1 MRYFLNSLLL
11 SALIALASI
20 PALASPIEKAE
31 QLTTQGH
38 QHLRQGN
45 PGNAIETWL
54 KALQIYQKENSE
66 DGEKSTLIHL
76 SLAYRAKGQYPNACW
91 VLTDALEV
99 DDSAICRN
107 VNRPTAEEVATAL
120 QIIKEQPDTLLTL
133 KALQELGIVLR
144 VIGNLDES
152 VSVLE
157 IALASAQRQNLT
169 FEHYALRMS
178 LANVQADLIRQAQNR
193 FSLSDN
199 PLTKAQ
205 FIEVATSRLPD
216 VSKTYLELAATGP
229 RFLRA
234 RLNWLKIFLSIN
246 QWANQDPTNPEL
258 SALRSSLIPGLDS
271 TLDKALVADY
281 SKESPIQSVYSR
293 IKLAKYLLEIQKSDL
308 PVTTE
313 KHILILAFELANSAR
328 NDALSLK
335 NERAESFAVG
345 VTGLLYKT
353 TKQNDF
359 AQRSFKAAR
368 DLAVSSNSAD
378 SAYEWEWELAKLY
391 QAQGQTQDAISAY
404 ERSIKNL
411 DQVRGDLLPI
421 DSELQFRFA
430 DKVKPVYQQYISVLL
445 ESDTPNL
452 EKAVLT
458 NERLQVAQIEN
469 FLHCGK
475 LVFVSTTQIENA
487 PTTIHVLELEDSFEI
502 LVPNNGTWA
511 RFSANGERVRGLAS
525 KILIELQ
532 DEQFSSTEDDS
543 LLAESQAL
551 YQLLLDPIEKQG
563 LLPEQ
568 DDTIV
573 FVTDGIL
580 SNIPLSML
588 HDGKKYLVERY
599 SIATNLGRLQAPEAV
614 SPQQLKLLITGISKA
629 SPSLNAPQIPSGL
642 DVLSETEEEATLVSS
657 SKIESSTLLNS
668 KFTANNLRRK
678 LSGDYN
684 ALHIST
690 HGQFS
695 SDPNQTFLLAWD
707 KPVPLQELDTI
718 IRQGTQVAAN
728 NLELLFLSACQS
740 AKGDQLSS
748 LGIAGV
754 SIQAGAKSTV
764 ASLWLVDAES
774 TAQLVGDFYKS
785 LANGKTKAEALRKA
799 QLALL
804 GKPATRHPYYWAPFV
819 LSGSWL

>member
-1 MRYFLNSLLL
+1 MRFILNSLLL
-11 SALIALASI
+11 SALIVLAGI
-20 PALASPIEKAE
+20 PVLASPIEEAK

-76 SLAYRAKGQYPNACW
+76 SLAYQAKGQYPNACW
-91 VLTDALEV
+91 VLTDALKV
-99 DDSAICRN
+99 DNSAICRN
-107 VNRPTAEEVATAL
+107 VSRPTAEDVDAAL
-120 QIIKEQPDTLLTL
+120 QIIKEQPDTVLTL
-133 KALQELGIVLR
+133 KAIQELGITLR

-157 IALASAQRQNLT
+157 IALASAQRQNLA
-169 FEHYALRMS
+169 FERNALRMS
-178 LANVQADLIRQAQNR
+178 LANVQADTIRQAQNR

-205 FIEVATSRLPD
+205 FIKVATSTLPD
-216 VSKTYLELAATGP
+216 VSKTYLELAATEP
-229 RFLRA
+229 RLLRA

-246 QWANQDPTNPEL
+246 EWANKDPTNPEL
-258 SALRSSLIPGLDS
+258 SALRSSLTPHLDS

-281 SKESPIQSVYSR
+281 STESPIQSIYSR
-293 IKLAKYLLEIQKSDL
+293 IKLAKYLLEIQKTNILVST
-308 PVTTE
+308 P
-313 KHILILAFELANSAR
+313 KHPLVLAFEFTNSAQ
-328 NDALSLK
+328 NDANQLK
-335 NERAESFAVG
+335 NERAQSFAAG

-353 TKQNDF
+353 TQQTDF
-359 AQRSFKAAR
+359 AQRSFTVAR

-378 SAYEWEWELAKLY
+378 SAYEWEWELAQLY
-391 QAQGQTQDAISAY
+391 REKGQTQDAISAY

-421 DSELQFRFA
+421 DSGLQFRFA
-430 DKVKPVYQQYISVLL
+430 DKIKPVYQGYMSVLL
-445 ESDTPNL
+445 ESGTPEL
-452 EKAVLT
+452 EKVVLT
-458 NERLQVAQIEN
+458 NEQLQVAQIEN

-487 PTTIHVLELEDSFEI
+487 PTTIHIVELENQFEI
-502 LVPNNGTWA
+502 LVPNDSGWA
-511 RFSANGERVRGLAS
+511 RFSVDGDKVRGLAS
-525 KILIELQ
+525 RILVELQ
-532 DEQFSSTEDDS
+532 DEQFSSTEEN

-551 YQLLLDPIEKQG
+551 YQLLLSPIEQQG

-573 FVTDGIL
+573 FVTDGVL
-580 SNIPLSML
+580 GNIPLSML
-588 HDGKKYLVERY
+588 HDGEQYLVERY

-614 SPQQLKLLITGISKA
+614 NPQQFKLLIAGISKA
-629 SPSLNAPQIPSGL
+629 SPSLDTPQTPSGL
-642 DVLSETEEEATLVSS
+642 DILSETEEEASLISS
-657 SKIESSTLLNS
+657 SKIESSTLLN
-668 KFTANNLRRK
+668 KDFTANNLKRK

-695 SDPNQTFLLAWD
+695 SDPDQTFLLAWD
-707 KPVPLQELDTI
+707 KPVPLQELDSI
-718 IRQGTQVAAN
+718 LRQGTQVAAN

-754 SIQAGAKSTV
+754 SIQAGARSTI

-774 TAQLVGDFYKS
+774 TAQLAGSFYES

-799 QLALL
+799 QLAVM
-804 GKPATRHPYYWAPFV
+804 GRSETNHPYYWAPFF

>member
-11 SALIALASI
+11 SVLIVLSGL
-20 PALASPIEKAE
+20 PAIAKPLDEAD
-31 QLTTQGH
+31 QLTNRGR
-38 QHLRQGN
+38 QHLQQGN
-45 PGNAIETWL
+45 SGNAIETWL
-54 KALQIYQKENSE
+54 KALEIYQKEKSVE
-66 DGEKSTLIHL
+66 GEKNTLINL
-76 SLAYRAKGQYPNACW
+76 STAYQAKGQYPNACW

-99 DDSAICRN
+99 DNSAICRN
-107 VNRPTAEEVATAL
+107 VSRPTAEEVATAL
-120 QIIKEQPDTLLTL
+120 RIIKEQPDTLLTL

-157 IALASAQRQNLT
+157 IALASAQRQNLA
-169 FEHYALRMS
+169 FERNALRMS
-178 LANVQADLIRQAQNR
+178 LANAQADIIRQAQNR

-205 FIEVATSRLPD
+205 FVAIATSALPEI
-216 VSKTYLELAATGP
+216 SKTYLELVENEPT
-229 RFLRA
+229 FLQA
-234 RLNWLKIFLSIN
+234 RLNWLKLFLSIN
-246 QWANQDPTNPEL
+246 QWANQDPSNPDL
-258 SALRSSLIPGLDS
+258 ASLKASLTPHLNS
-271 TLDKALVADY
+271 TLNQALLADY
-281 SKESPIQSVYSR
+281 SKESPIQSVYSQ

-335 NERAESFAVG
+335 NERAQSFAVG

-353 TKQNDF
+353 TKQTDF
-359 AQRSFKAAR
+359 AQRSFTIAR

-378 SAYEWEWELAKLY
+378 SAYEWEWELAQHY
-391 QAQGQTQDAISAY
+391 QEQGQTKDAISAY

-421 DSELQFRFA
+421 DSELQFRFT
-430 DKVKPVYQQYISVLL
+430 DKIKPVYQQYISLLL
-445 ESDTPNL
+445 ESGAANL
-452 EKAVLT
+452 EKAILT
-458 NERLQVAQIEN
+458 NEQLQVAQIEN

-475 LVFVSTTQIENA
+475 LVFVSTTQIGNA
-487 PTTIHVLELEDSFEI
+487 PTTIHIIELEDQFKI
-502 LVPNNGTWA
+502 LVPNNGDWA
-511 RFSANGERVRGLAS
+511 TFSVDGDKVNNLAS
-525 KILIELQ
+525 KILVELQ
-532 DEQFSSTEDDS
+532 DEQFFSTEEN

-551 YQLLLDPIEKQG
+551 YQLLLGPIEQQG

-573 FVTDGIL
+573 FVTDGVL
-580 SNIPLSML
+580 SNIPMSML
-588 HDGKKYLVERY
+588 HDGQQYLVERY
-599 SIATNLGRLQAPEAV
+599 SIATNLGRLQTPAKV
-614 SPQQLKLLITGISKA
+614 SPQQLKLLIAGISKA
-629 SPSLNAPQIPSGL
+629 SPSLDAPQVPSGL
-642 DVLSETEEEATLVSS
+642 DILSETKEEANLIRS
-657 SKIESSTLLNS
+657 SKIESSTLLN
-668 KFTANNLRRK
+668 KDFTANNLKRK

-695 SDPNQTFLLAWD
+695 SDPDQTFLLAWD
-707 KPVPLQELDTI
+707 KPVPLQELDSI
-718 IRQGTQVAAN
+718 LRQGTQVAAN

-774 TAQLVGDFYKS
+774 TSQLASSFYGS
-785 LANGKTKAEALRKA
+785 LANGKTKAEALRQA

-804 GKPATRHPYYWAPFV
+804 GKPKTSHPYYWAPFF

>member
-11 SALIALASI
+11 SLLLSLGNLSVQAA
-20 PALASPIEKAE
+20 PIDEAD
-31 QLTTQGH
+31 QLSNRGH
-38 QHLRQGN
+38 QYLQQGD

-66 DGEKSTLIHL
+66 AGEKSTLIHL

-120 QIIKEQPDTLLTL
+120 RIIKKQPDTLLTL

-169 FEHYALRMS
+169 FERYALRMS
-178 LANVQADLIRQAQNR
+178 LANVRADIIRQAQNR

-205 FIEVATSRLPD
+205 FIEIATSMLPD
-216 VSKTYLELAATGP
+216 VSKTYLELAATEP
-229 RFLRA
+229 RFLRS
-234 RLNWLKIFLSIN
+234 RLNWLKLFLSIN
-246 QWANQDPTNPEL
+246 QWANQDPTNPDL
-258 SALRSSLIPGLDS
+258 ASLKASLTPHLDS

-281 SKESPIQSVYSR
+281 STESPIKSIYSR
-293 IKLAKYLLEIQKSDL
+293 IKLAKYLLEIQKTNIIVST
-308 PVTTE
+308 P
-313 KHILILAFELANSAR
+313 KHPLVLAFEFANAAR
-328 NDALSLK
+328 NDANQLK

-359 AQRSFKAAR
+359 AQRSFTAAR
-368 DLAVSSNSAD
+368 DLAVSSESAD

-430 DKVKPVYQQYISVLL
+430 DKVKPVYQEYISLLL
-445 ESDTPNL
+445 ESRTSAL

-458 NERLQVAQIEN
+458 NEQLQVAQIEN

-475 LVFVSTTQIENA
+475 LIFVSTTKIENA
-487 PTTIHVLELEDSFEI
+487 PTTIHILELKDKFEI
-502 LVPNNGTWA
+502 LVPNNGAWA
-511 RFSANGERVRGLAS
+511 RFSANGERVRGLAR
-525 KILIELQ
+525 KLLFELQ
-532 DEQFSSTEDDS
+532 DQGFSDTNENY

-551 YQLLLDPIEKQG
+551 YQLLLDPIEQQG
-563 LLPEQ
+563 LLPKQ

-580 SNIPLSML
+580 SNIPLSIL
-588 HDGKKYLVERY
+588 HDGKQYLVKRY
-599 SIATNLGRLQAPEAV
+599 SIATNLGRLQAPEATI
-614 SPQQLKLLITGISKA
+614 PEQLKLLIAGISKA
-629 SPSLNAPQIPSGL
+629 SPSLNAPQVPPGL
-642 DVLSETEEEATLVSS
+642 DILPETEEEANLISS
-657 SKIESSTLLNS
+657 SIRASTLLNND
-668 KFTANNLRRK
+668 FTADSLKRE
-678 LSGDYN
+678 LSDYN

-695 SDPNQTFLLAWD
+695 SDPDQTFLLAWD
-707 KPVPLQELDTI
+707 KPLPLQELDSI
-718 IRQGTQVAAN
+718 LRQGTQVEAN

-740 AKGDQLSS
+740 AKGDLLSS

-754 SIQAGAKSTV
+754 SIQAGARSTI
-764 ASLWLVDAES
+764 ASLWLVEAQS
-774 TAQLVGDFYKS
+774 TAQLAGHFYES
-785 LANGKTKAEALRKA
+785 LAKGSTKAEALRKA

-804 GKPATRHPYYWAPFV
+804 SKPATRHPYYWAPFV

>member
-1 MRYFLNSLLL
+1 MRHFLNTLLL
-11 SALIALASI
+11 SAIILAGL
-20 PALASPIEKAE
+20 PALASSIEEAE
-31 QLTTQGH
+31 QLTNNGH
-38 QHLRQGN
+38 QYLQQGN

-54 KALQIYQKENSE
+54 KALEIYQKEKNKE
-66 DGEKSTLIHL
+66 GEKNTLVNL
-76 SLAYRAKGQYPNACW
+76 SKAHQALGQYPNACW
-91 VLTDALEV
+91 VLSDALEV
-99 DDSAICRN
+99 DNSAICRN

-120 QIIKEQPDTLLTL
+120 QIIQKEPDTLLTL
-133 KALQELGIVLR
+133 KALQGLGITLR
-144 VIGNLDES
+144 IIGNLDES

-157 IALASAQRQNLT
+157 LALASAQKQNLST
-169 FEHYALRMS
+169 DSNAIRMS
-178 LANVQADLIRQAQNR
+178 LANAQADIIRQAQNR

-205 FIEVATSRLPD
+205 FVAVATSTLPD
-216 VSKTYLELAATGP
+216 VSSTYLELAATEP
-229 RFLRA
+229 TFLQA
-234 RLNWLKIFLSIN
+234 RLNWLKIYLSIN
-246 QWANQDPTNPEL
+246 QWASQDPTNPEL
-258 SALRSSLIPGLDS
+258 ASLKASLIPDLDS
-271 TLDKALVADY
+271 TLDKALVANY
-281 SKESPIQSVYSR
+281 SKESPIQNVYSQ
-293 IKLAKYLLEIQKSDL
+293 IKLAKYLLAIQHSDL

-313 KHILILAFELANSAR
+313 KHLLIHAFELANSAR
-328 NDALSLK
+328 NDAKSLK
-335 NERAESFAVG
+335 NERAQSFAVG

-353 TKQNDF
+353 TKQDDF
-359 AQRSFKAAR
+359 AQKSFTAAR

-391 QAQGQTQDAISAY
+391 QAQDQTQDAITAY

-430 DKVKPVYQQYISVLL
+430 DKIKPVYQQYISLLL
-445 ESDTPNL
+445 ESGTPQI
-452 EKAVLT
+452 EKVVLT
-458 NERLQVAQIEN
+458 NEQLQVAQIEN

-475 LVFVSTTQIENA
+475 LIFVSTAQIENA
-487 PTTIHVLELEDSFEI
+487 PTTIHIVELENQFEI
-502 LVPNNGTWA
+502 LVPNNGDWA
-511 RFSANGERVRGLAS
+511 RFSVDREKVKELAS
-525 KILIELQ
+525 KLLVELQ
-532 DEQFSSTEDDS
+532 DEQFSNTENTY

-551 YQLLLDPIEKQG
+551 YQLLIGPVEQQG

-588 HDGKKYLVERY
+588 HDGSKYLVERY

-614 SPQQLKLLITGISKA
+614 NPQQLKLLIAGISKT
-629 SPSLNAPQIPSGL
+629 SPSLDAPQVPSGL
-642 DVLSETEEEATLVSS
+642 DVLSETEEEAALISS

-668 KFTANNLRRK
+668 KFTTDNLKRK

-684 ALHIST
+684 VLHIST

-695 SDPNQTFLLAWD
+695 SDPDQTFLLAWD

-718 IRQGTQVAAN
+718 LRQGTQVAAN

-748 LGIAGV
+748 LGLAGV
-754 SIQAGAKSTV
+754 SIQAGARSTV
-764 ASLWLVDAES
+764 ASLWLVNTES
-774 TAQLVGDFYKS
+774 TAQLAGDFYKS

-804 GKPATRHPYYWAPFV
+804 EKPETSHPYYWAPFF